1 VPRVSP
7 PDGLPVSQIPSQE
20 VAAQIPKIN
29 EELAGI
35 KEELRSLKQ
44 KIDQQNK
51 TPGPVSSE
59 MAETRKQ
66 PAGPR
71 CFMIKAKNYMAINQS
86 RRCGSWQFSHH
97 IANKLRRAHQE
108 SQQVTLVFS
117 VTGSGPCQGYAHLK
131 ATGQRG
137 TFSIEWKKLANDP
150 FTETRNLLNPLCGN
164 LSVQRGHNGLEIEP
178 KIGAIL
184 CSLLDHS

>member
-1 VPRVSP
+1 
-7 PDGLPVSQIPSQE
+7 
-20 VAAQIPKIN
+20 
-29 EELAGI
+29 
-35 KEELRSLKQ
+35 
-44 KIDQQNK
+44 
-51 TPGPVSSE
+51 
-59 MAETRKQ
+59 
-66 PAGPR
+66 
-71 CFMIKAKNYMAINQS
+71 MAINQS
-86 RRCGSWQFSHH
+86 RPRGSWQFSHH
-97 IANKLRRAHQE
+97 IANKLRRAYQE

-184 CSLLDHS
+184 CSLLDQS

>member
-7 PDGLPVSQIPSQE
+7 PDGLPLSQIPSQE
-20 VAAQIPKIN
+20 VAAQISKIN

-86 RRCGSWQFSHH
+86 RHFGSVAIFTPHRQQIEKGVPGEPASDTGLQRHWQRPLPRVCPSQG
-97 IANKLRRAHQE
+97 NRAEGDFFHRME
-108 SQQVTLVFS
+108 KTS
-117 VTGSGPCQGYAHLK
+117 
-131 ATGQRG
+131 
-137 TFSIEWKKLANDP
+137 
-150 FTETRNLLNPLCGN
+150 
-164 LSVQRGHNGLEIEP
+164 
-178 KIGAIL
+178 
-184 CSLLDHS
+184 